1 MVKHWSKGRACQM
14 ERLPRTVDGSL
25 WYCSSS
31 PLLQTPDHVG
41 IVNICSGRTSYFDA
55 IAELA
60 SPAHTGRRTGT
71 PLQFKAIGLQEP
83 PGYKGYLA
91 TYDVPLYVVT
101 LFTGIKASLVYAETD
116 IKYLVPSAQHSGFR
130 PRERSQV
137 GWPLHRFFLEV
148 DGFAVD
154 HESAIPLVMDHPAFL
169 ALQVSPGLDYF
180 QDEEVVLVDQAV
192 V

>member
-1 MVKHWSKGRACQM
+1 MVKHRSKGRACQM

-55 IAELA
+55 IAKLA

-91 TYDVPLYVVT
+91 TYDVPQYVVT
-101 LFTGIKASLVYAETD
+101 LFMGIKASLVYAETD

-137 GWPLHRFFLEV
+137 DWRLHLFGRHRRQTKGIE
-148 DGFAVD
+148 
-154 HESAIPLVMDHPAFL
+154 
-169 ALQVSPGLDYF
+169 
-180 QDEEVVLVDQAV
+180 LVDIITRTVSDLDHFGYEIDRGNGDHAFSSRA
-192 V
+192 